1 MRFLIKKKAKPV
13 VSFLR
18 FTTLTRISESSSKV
32 CVQLEIG
39 KANFENHTFCTLM
52 KDIQGLTLTMLE
64 SRLLLGKK

>member
-1 MRFLIKKKAKPV
+1 MRLLIKKKAKPV

-39 KANFENHTFCTLM
+39 KANFENHTF
-52 KDIQGLTLTMLE
+52 
-64 SRLLLGKK
+64 